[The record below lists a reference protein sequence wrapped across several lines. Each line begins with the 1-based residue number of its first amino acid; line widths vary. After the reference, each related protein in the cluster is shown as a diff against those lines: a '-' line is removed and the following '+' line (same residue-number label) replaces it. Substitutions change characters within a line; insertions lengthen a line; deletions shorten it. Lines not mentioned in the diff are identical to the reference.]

1 MTSSSKHA
9 SPTATAT
16 GITITLA
23 YRLPDDAADAAFAG
37 NVGITFRDHLVLRL
51 ALTHRSILHDWAGV
65 EELDAIFQSNER
77 LEFLGDALLGLI
89 VAEYLYAADLVADE
103 GTLTR
108 RRAATVRAE
117 TLVRWA
123 RELYMQD
130 FLYLGSGESVT
141 ESVRDRMLAGGFEAL
156 VGAIALDQGRDVAE
170 RFVRAHLERDLDGIL
185 AAETLSNPKGILQ
198 EVMQE
203 RFGDP
208 PTYETIAEEGP
219 DHARQFTV
227 AVVLE
232 DKQIGVGKGRSKRE
246 AQQEAA
252 RQALVTLGQDA
263 ETDEEE
269 DLEPDVTPSSSPQ
282 PVAAAPL
289 RGHDPAAIGPA
300 RSPFAA
306 MTDAAAEPG
315 KASASLQER
324 SLVQRRIRGAG
335 KREG

>member
-1 MTSSSKHA
+1 MTSSSQT
-9 SPTATAT
+9 S
-16 GITITLA
+16 LA
-23 YRLPDDAADAAFAG
+23 YRLPDDAADAAFAR
-37 NVGITFRDHLVLRL
+37 NVGIVFRDDLILRL
-51 ALTHRSILHDWAGV
+51 ALTHRSVLHDWGSI
-65 EELDAIFQSNER
+65 EELNAIFQSNER

-89 VAEYLYAADLVADE
+89 VAEYLYAADPAADE

-123 RELYMQD
+123 RELHMQD
-130 FLYLGSGESVT
+130 YLYLGSGERVT
-141 ESVRDRMLAGGFEAL
+141 ESARDRMLAGGFEAL
-156 VGAIALDQGRDVAE
+156 VGAIALDRGRDVAE
-170 RFVRAHLERDLDGIL
+170 RFVRAYLERDLDAIL
-185 AAETLSNPKGILQ
+185 ASETLSNPKGILQ

-232 DKQIGVGKGRSKRE
+232 DRQIGVGKGRSKRE

-252 RQALVTLGQDA
+252 RQALVTLGQD
-263 ETDEEE
+263 DREE
-269 DLEPDVTPSSSPQ
+269 DAGVEPEVTTVPAE
-282 PVAAAPL
+282 PVVP
-289 RGHDPAAIGPA
+289 RGVS
-300 RSPFAA
+300 RSPYAELADVGTGKGSEKAA
-306 MTDAAAEPG
+306 SHQD
-315 KASASLQER
+315 R
-324 SLVQRRIRGAG
+324 SLAQRRVRGAG

>member
-1 MTSSSKHA
+1 MIERSQPA
-9 SPTATAT
+9 PNVAATAPAT
-16 GITITLA
+16 TLA
-23 YRLPDDAADAAFAG
+23 YRLPDDAADAAFAR
-37 NVGITFRDHLVLRL
+37 NVGIAFRDHLILRL
-51 ALTHRSILHDWAGV
+51 ALTHRSILHDWASV
-65 EELDAIFQSNER
+65 AELDAIFQSNER

-89 VAEYLYAADLVADE
+89 VAEYLYAADSDADE

-123 RELYMQD
+123 RELRMQD
-130 FLYLGSGESVT
+130 YLYLGSGERVT
-141 ESVRDRMLAGGFEAL
+141 ESARDRMLAGGFEAL

-170 RFVRAHLERDLDGIL
+170 RFVRAYLERDLDAIL
-185 AAETLSNPKGILQ
+185 ASEELSNPKGILQ

-232 DKQIGVGKGRSKRE
+232 DRQIGIGKGRSKRE

-252 RQALVTLGQDA
+252 RQALLTLAQDEGEDRDVA
-263 ETDEEE
+263 EAPPASEEPAGPGAATVVAT
-269 DLEPDVTPSSSPQ
+269 EPV
-282 PVAAAPL
+282 L
-289 RGHDPAAIGPA
+289 
-300 RSPFAA
+300 SPFAA
-306 MTDAAAEPG
+306 SQHVAASPDHGRVAP
-315 KASASLQER
+315 APER
-324 SLVQRRIRGAG
+324 SLVQRRVRGAG

>member
-1 MTSSSKHA
+1 M
-9 SPTATAT
+9 TATNSSQIAST
-16 GITITLA
+16 LPTLA
-23 YRLPDDAADAAFAG
+23 YRLPDDAADAAFAQ
-37 NVGITFRDHLVLRL
+37 NVGIAFHDHLTLRL
-51 ALTHRSILHDWAGV
+51 ALTHRSILHDWGSV
-65 EELDAIFQSNER
+65 DELDAIFQSNER

-89 VAEYLYAADLVADE
+89 VAEYLYAADPAADE

-123 RELYMQD
+123 RELHMQEY
-130 FLYLGSGESVT
+130 LYLGSGERVT
-141 ESVRDRMLAGGFEAL
+141 ESARDRMLAGGFEAL
-156 VGAIALDQGRDVAE
+156 VGAIALDRGRDVAE
-170 RFVRAHLERDLDGIL
+170 RFVRAYLERDLDAIL
-185 AAETLSNPKGILQ
+185 ASETLSNPKGILQ

-232 DKQIGVGKGRSKRE
+232 ERQIGVGKGRSKRE

-252 RQALVTLGQDA
+252 RQALVTLSQDEAA
-263 ETDEEE
+263 EDEPEE
-269 DLEPDVTPSSSPQ
+269 TPPVDDSEAKGEP
-282 PVAAAPL
+282 L
-289 RGHDPAAIGPA
+289 PAGA
-300 RSPFAA
+300 RSPFAVMLEVEA
-306 MTDAAAEPG
+306 KD
-315 KASASLQER
+315 QER
-324 SLVQRRIRGAG
+324 AATAQERPLAQRRVRGAG

>member
-1 MTSSSKHA
+1 MTSSSQ
-9 SPTATAT
+9 TAPL
-16 GITITLA
+16 TLA
-23 YRLPDDAADAAFAG
+23 YRLPDDAADAAFAR
-37 NVGITFRDHLVLRL
+37 NVGIAFRDHLILRL
-51 ALTHRSILHDWAGV
+51 ALTHRSILHDWGGIA
-65 EELDAIFQSNER
+65 ELDAIFQSNER

-89 VAEYLYAADLVADE
+89 VAEYLYVADPAADE

-108 RRAATVRAE
+108 HRAATVRAE

-123 RELYMQD
+123 RELHMQD
-130 FLYLGSGESVT
+130 YLYLGSGERVT
-141 ESVRDRMLAGGFEAL
+141 ESARDRMLAGGFEAL

-170 RFVRAHLERDLDGIL
+170 QFVRAYLDRDLEAIL
-185 AAETLSNPKGILQ
+185 ASETLSNPKGILQ

-232 DKQIGVGKGRSKRE
+232 DRQIGVGKGRSKRE

-252 RQALVTLGQDA
+252 RQALLTLAQDDA
-263 ETDEEE
+263 LAGDDGAPEGEEE
-269 DLEPDVTPSSSPQ
+269 PEASAGEPDLPSRDGEA
-282 PVAAAPL
+282 VASA
-289 RGHDPAAIGPA
+289 A
-300 RSPFAA
+300 RSPFA
-306 MTDAAAEPG
+306 MTMDA
-315 KASASLQER
+315 KDQER
-324 SLVQRRIRGAG
+324 AASTPERPLAQRRVRGAG